1 MPQALAVCCALPKP
15 VNQHESIN
23 SYFMLTYPQIDP
35 VALALGPLKI
45 HWYALTYLF
54 GFSIAW
60 WLGNRRADQS
70 GSSWTRQQVA
80 DLITNSMLGVILG
93 GRIGYVL
100 FYDFAD
106 FIAEPAMIFR
116 VWQGGMSFH
125 GGFLGVVIAVM
136 LFAHFNK
143 KSVIQVLD
151 FTAPLAPLGLG
162 AGRIGNFINGELW
175 GRATDVPWAMVFP
188 ADSAQLPRHPSQL
201 YEFALEGLLLFAL
214 LWWFSS
220 KPRPAFAT
228 GALFCIGYGS
238 FRFGV
243 EFFREPDLDLGYVAF
258 NWVTQGQLL
267 SAPMIVFGLIV
278 LLTAY
283 TKPQKSRGRSS

>member
-1 MPQALAVCCALPKP
+1 
-15 VNQHESIN
+15 
-23 SYFMLTYPQIDP
+23 MLTYPQIDP

-45 HWYALTYLF
+45 HWYALTYLMGF
-54 GFSIAW
+54 GLAW

-70 GSSWTRQQVA
+70 GSPWTRQQVA

-106 FIAEPAMIFR
+106 FVADPSMIFR

-125 GGFLGVVIAVM
+125 GGFLGVVVAVM
-136 LFAHFNK
+136 LFARFNK
-143 KSVIQVLD
+143 KSVIDVLD
-151 FTAPLAPLGLG
+151 FAAPLAPLGLG

-175 GRATDVPWAMVFP
+175 GRATDVRWAMVFP
-188 ADSAQLPRHPSQL
+188 ADPAQLPRHPSQL

-238 FRFGV
+238 FRFAV

-267 SAPMIVFGLIV
+267 SAPMILFGLIV
-278 LLTAY
+278 LLMAY
-283 TKPQKSRGRSS
+283 TKPAKPRGRSR